1 MAIDALPKDPM
12 MLLSFVNTRMRDE
25 NINLTELCEQFGTD
39 REAVEHTLKKIDYNY
54 NEELRKFI

>member
-25 NINLTELCEQFGTD
+25 NINLTELCEQFGAD
-39 REAVEHTLKKIDYNY
+39 REAVEGSLNKIGYHYDDA
-54 NEELRKFI
+54 LRRFI

>member
-25 NINLTELCEQFGTD
+25 NINLTELCEQFGAD
-39 REAVEHTLKKIDYNY
+39 REAVERGLNKK
-54 NEELRKFI
+54 KQ

>member
-39 REAVEHTLKKIDYNY
+39 REAVESTLKQIGYYYD
-54 NEELRKFI
+54 EELRKFI

>member
-25 NINLTELCEQFGTD
+25 NINLTELCEQFGAD
-39 REAVEHTLKKIDYNY
+39 REAVEGSLNKTGYHYDDA
-54 NEELRKFI
+54 LRRFI

>member
-25 NINLTELCEQFGTD
+25 NINLTELCEQFGAD
-39 REAVEHTLKKIDYNY
+39 REAVEEALKKTGYHYDDV
-54 NEELRKFI
+54 LRKFI

>member
-25 NINLTELCEQFGTD
+25 NINLTELCEQFSTE
-39 REAVEHTLKKIDYNY
+39 REAVESTLKQIGYYYD
-54 NEELRKFI
+54 EALRKFI

>member
-25 NINLTELCEQFGTD
+25 NINLTELCEQFSTE
-39 REAVEHTLKKIDYNY
+39 REAVESTLKQIGYHYD
-54 NEELRKFI
+54 EALRKFI

>member
-25 NINLTELCEQFGTD
+25 NINLTERCEQFGTD
-39 REAVEHTLKKIDYNY
+39 REAVEDTLKQTGYYYDK
-54 NEELRKFI
+54 ELRKFI

>member
-39 REAVEHTLKKIDYNY
+39 REIVEGTLKQTGYNY
-54 NEELRKFI
+54 DEELRKFI

>member
-25 NINLTELCEQFGTD
+25 NINLTELCQQLGAD
-39 REAVEHTLKKIDYNY
+39 REAVEEALKKTGYHYDDV
-54 NEELRKFI
+54 LRKFI

>member
-39 REAVEHTLKKIDYNY
+39 REAVEGTLKQIGYYYD
-54 NEELRKFI
+54 EELKKFI